1 MQATLENLREK
12 MCQETQDFLA
22 EEMDSSSDP
31 RAAYETLLRELRAG
45 QEEGVGPPTPPRRR
59 RTAA

>member
-12 MCQETQDFLA
+12 MCQETEDFL
-22 EEMDSSSDP
+22 EEELASSFDP
-31 RAAYETLLRELRAG
+31 RQAYETLLRELRDG
-45 QEEGVGPPTPPRRR
+45 QGAEVGPPTPPRRR